1 MLLQAAGFA
10 VLAAL
15 SPTALLIS
23 AIYLG
28 SARPRTTA
36 LCYLAGAV
44 LISTIMGIAVLLL
57 LRYGNFQLPG
67 HRTPRYDLRLGLGL
81 VILAAIAVVARRK
94 PRLLGLSG
102 QPRNPGQ
109 PGQPGNPGQ
118 SGQPGNAGHPGR
130 PPISSPPGPPGQGK
144 GIVARLVS
152 SPAPM
157 TAFAA
162 GVLVFMP
169 AVTFIAAIQ
178 VIATARAGVPLSAL
192 GMVIVIVI
200 NVAFVWLP
208 LLAYLAAPDLTT
220 RKLTAFNAWLR
231 AHGRILLML
240 ALLVAGA
247 ALTLDGLFG
256 LIRPA

>member
-15 SPTALLIS
+15 SPTALLIT

-44 LISTIMGIAVLLL
+44 LISTVMGIAVLLL
-57 LRYGNFQLPG
+57 RYGHFQYPG
-67 HRTPRYDLRLGLGL
+67 HRTPRYGLRLALGL
-81 VILAAIAVVARRK
+81 LSLAAAVVVARRR
-94 PRLLGLSG
+94 PRLPDHPGRSG
-102 QPRNPGQ
+102 VPGSPGQ
-109 PGQPGNPGQ
+109 PG
-118 SGQPGNAGHPGR
+118 S
-130 PPISSPPGPPGQGK
+130 GK
-144 GIVARLVS
+144 GIVSRLVA

-162 GVLVFMP
+162 GVLIFMP

-178 VIATARAGVPLSAL
+178 VIATARAGVPLSTL
-192 GMVIVIVI
+192 GLLMVIVI

-208 LLAYLAAPDLTT
+208 FLAYLVAPDLTT
-220 RKLTAFNAWLR
+220 RTLTAFNAWLR
-231 AHGRILLML
+231 GHGRILLIL

-247 ALTLDGLFG
+247 VLTVDGLLG
-256 LIRPA
+256 LVRRT

>member
-15 SPTALLIS
+15 SPTALLIT

-44 LISTIMGIAVLLL
+44 LISTVMGIAVLLI
-57 LRYGNFQLPG
+57 LRYGHFQLPG
-67 HRTPRYDLRLGLGL
+67 HRTPRYGLRLGLGL
-81 VILAAIAVVARRK
+81 LILATIAVVARRTP
-94 PRLLGLSG
+94 PRLPGLPG
-102 QPRNPGQ
+102 QPRHPGQ
-109 PGQPGNPGQ
+109 PGQPPD
-118 SGQPGNAGHPGR
+118 PGHPGQ
-130 PPISSPPGPPGQGK
+130 PGQGK
-144 GIVARLVS
+144 GIVSRLVS

-157 TAFAA
+157 TAFVA
-162 GVLVFMP
+162 GVLIFMP

-178 VIATARAGVPLSAL
+178 VIATARAGIPLSAL
-192 GMVIVIVI
+192 GLVMVIVI
-200 NVAFVWLP
+200 NVEFVWLP
-208 LLAYLAAPDLTT
+208 FLAYLAAPDLTT

-231 AHGRILLML
+231 THGRMLLML

-247 ALTLDGLFG
+247 VLTVNGLLG
-256 LIRPA
+256 LIRS

>member
-15 SPTALLIS
+15 SPTALLIT

-44 LISTIMGIAVLLL
+44 LISAVMGIAVLLL

-67 HRTPRYDLRLGLGL
+67 HRTPRYGLRLGLGL
-81 VILAAIAVVARRK
+81 LILAAIAVVARRK
-94 PRLLGLSG
+94 PRLVGLPG
-102 QPRNPGQ
+102 QPPNPGQ
-109 PGQPGNPGQ
+109 PG
-118 SGQPGNAGHPGR
+118 R
-130 PPISSPPGPPGQGK
+130 GK
-144 GIVARLVS
+144 GIVPQLVS
-152 SPAPM
+152 SPAPV
-157 TAFAA
+157 TAFVA

-169 AVTFIAAIQ
+169 ALTFIAAIQ
-178 VIATARAGVPLSAL
+178 VIATARAGFPLSTL
-192 GMVIVIVI
+192 GLLIVIVI
-200 NVAFVWLP
+200 NVAFIWLP
-208 LLAYLAAPDLTT
+208 FLAYLAAPDLTT
-220 RKLTAFNAWLR
+220 RTLTAFNAWLR

-247 ALTLDGLFG
+247 VLTVNGLLG
-256 LIRPA
+256 LIRRT

>member
-15 SPTALLIS
+15 SPTALLIT

-44 LISTIMGIAVLLL
+44 LISTVMGIAVLLL
-57 LRYGNFQLPG
+57 LRYGSFQLPG
-67 HRTPRYDLRLGLGL
+67 HRTPRYGLRLGLGL
-81 VILAAIAVVARRK
+81 LILATIAVVARRK
-94 PRLLGLSG
+94 PRMLGLTG
-102 QPRNPGQ
+102 QPRKPGPPGQ
-109 PGQPGNPGQ
+109 PPD
-118 SGQPGNAGHPGR
+118 
-130 PPISSPPGPPGQGK
+130 PGPPGQGK
-144 GIVARLVS
+144 GIVSRLVS
-152 SPAPM
+152 SPAPV
-157 TAFAA
+157 TAFVA

-169 AVTFIAAIQ
+169 ALTFIAAIQ
-178 VIATARAGVPLSAL
+178 VIATARAGFPLSTL
-192 GMVIVIVI
+192 GLLIVIVI

-208 LLAYLAAPDLTT
+208 FLAYLAAPDLTT

-247 ALTLDGLFG
+247 VLTVNGLLG
-256 LIRPA
+256 LIRPT

>member
-15 SPTALLIS
+15 SPTALLIT

-44 LISTIMGIAVLLL
+44 LISTVIGVAVLLL
-57 LRYGNFQLPG
+57 LRYGHFQLPG
-67 HRTPRYDLRLGLGL
+67 HRAPRYGLRLGLGL
-81 VILAAIAVVARRK
+81 LILAAGAVVARRQ
-94 PRLLGLSG
+94 PRLPGAG
-102 QPRNPGQ
+102 Q
-109 PGQPGNPGQ
+109 
-118 SGQPGNAGHPGR
+118 A
-130 PPISSPPGPPGQGK
+130 GK
-144 GIVARLVS
+144 GIVSRLVS

-157 TAFAA
+157 TAFVA
-162 GVLVFMP
+162 GVFIFMP

-178 VIATARAGVPLSAL
+178 VIATARAGAALSAL
-192 GMVIVIVI
+192 GLVIVIVI

-208 LLAYLAAPDLTT
+208 FVAYLAAPGPTT
-220 RKLTAFNAWLR
+220 RTLAAFNAWLR
-231 AHGRILLML
+231 AHGRILLIL

-247 ALTLDGLFG
+247 VLTLNGLLG
-256 LIRPA
+256 LIRRT

>member
-44 LISTIMGIAVLLL
+44 LISTVMGIAVLLI
-57 LRYGNFQLPG
+57 LRYGHFQLPD
-67 HRTPRYDLRLGLGL
+67 HRTPRYGLRLGLGL
-81 VILAAIAVVARRK
+81 LILATIAVVARRR
-94 PRLLGLSG
+94 PRLLGLPG
-102 QPRNPGQ
+102 QPRSPGQAGQLPNPGHPGQ
-109 PGQPGNPGQ
+109 PGQ
-118 SGQPGNAGHPGR
+118 SR
-130 PPISSPPGPPGQGK
+130 
-144 GIVARLVS
+144 GIVSRLVS

-157 TAFAA
+157 TAFVA

-169 AVTFIAAIQ
+169 ALTFIAAIQ
-178 VIATARAGVPLSAL
+178 VIATARAGVPLAAL
-192 GMVIVIVI
+192 GLLIVIVI
-200 NVAFVWLP
+200 NVAFIWLP
-208 LLAYLAAPDLTT
+208 FLAYLAAPDLTT

-231 AHGRILLML
+231 ARGRILLML

-247 ALTLDGLFG
+247 VLIVDGLLG
-256 LIRPA
+256 LIGRT

>member
-15 SPTALLIS
+15 SPTALLIT

-44 LISTIMGIAVLLL
+44 LISTVMGIAVLLI
-57 LRYGNFQLPG
+57 LRYGHFQLPG
-67 HRTPRYDLRLGLGL
+67 HRTPRYGLRLGLGL
-81 VILAAIAVVARRK
+81 LILATIAVVARRTS
-94 PRLLGLSG
+94 RLPGLPG
-102 QPRNPGQ
+102 QPRHPGQ
-109 PGQPGNPGQ
+109 PGQPPH
-118 SGQPGNAGHPGR
+118 PGHPGQ
-130 PPISSPPGPPGQGK
+130 QGK
-144 GIVARLVS
+144 GIVSRLVS

-157 TAFAA
+157 TAFVA
-162 GVLVFMP
+162 GVLIFMP

-178 VIATARAGVPLSAL
+178 VIATARAGIPLSAL
-192 GMVIVIVI
+192 GLVMVIVI

-208 LLAYLAAPDLTT
+208 FLAYLAAPDLTT

-231 AHGRILLML
+231 THGRMLLML

-247 ALTLDGLFG
+247 VLTVNGLLG
-256 LIRPA
+256 LIRRS

>member
-36 LCYLAGAV
+36 LCYLTGAV
-44 LISTIMGIAVLLL
+44 LISAVMGVAVLLL
-57 LRYGNFQLPG
+57 LRYGQFQFPG
-67 HRTPRYDLRLGLGL
+67 HRTPRYGLRLGLGL
-81 VILAAIAVVARRK
+81 LILASIAVAARRK

-102 QPRNPGQ
+102 PPNPGPPGQ
-109 PGQPGNPGQ
+109 PGQPGQ
-118 SGQPGNAGHPGR
+118 
-130 PPISSPPGPPGQGK
+130 GQGK
-144 GIVARLVS
+144 GKGIVSRLVA
-152 SPAPM
+152 SPAPV
-157 TAFAA
+157 TAFVA

-169 AVTFIAAIQ
+169 ALTFIAAIQ
-178 VIATARAGVPLSAL
+178 VIATARAGFPLSTL
-192 GMVIVIVI
+192 GLLIVVVI

-208 LLAYLAAPDLTT
+208 FLAYLAAPDLTT
-220 RKLTAFNAWLR
+220 RTLTAFNAWLR

-247 ALTLDGLFG
+247 ILAVDGLLG
-256 LIRPA
+256 LIRRT

>member
-44 LISTIMGIAVLLL
+44 LISTVMGIAVLLL
-57 LRYGNFQLPG
+57 LRYGHFQLPG
-67 HRTPRYDLRLGLGL
+67 HRTPRYGLRLGLGL
-81 VILAAIAVVARRK
+81 LILAAIAVVARRR

-109 PGQPGNPGQ
+109 PGQPPNPGHPRQ
-118 SGQPGNAGHPGR
+118 AGQPSGPGHPGQPG
-130 PPISSPPGPPGQGK
+130 SGK
-144 GIVARLVS
+144 GIVSRLVA

-157 TAFAA
+157 TAFVA

-169 AVTFIAAIQ
+169 ALTFIAAIQ

-192 GMVIVIVI
+192 GLVIVIVI

-208 LLAYLAAPDLTT
+208 FLAYLAAPDLTT
-220 RKLTAFNAWLR
+220 RMLAAFNAWLR
-231 AHGRILLML
+231 ARGRILLML

-247 ALTLDGLFG
+247 VLTVDGLLG
-256 LIRPA
+256 LIGRT

>member
-44 LISTIMGIAVLLL
+44 LISTVMGIAVLLL

-67 HRTPRYDLRLGLGL
+67 QRTPRYGLRLGLGL
-81 VILAAIAVVARRK
+81 LILAAIAVVARRR
-94 PRLLGLSG
+94 PRLLGLPGPPS
-102 QPRNPGQ
+102 PAPPGQ
-109 PGQPGNPGQ
+109 PGQPGQ
-118 SGQPGNAGHPGR
+118 
-130 PPISSPPGPPGQGK
+130 GQGK
-144 GIVARLVS
+144 GIVSRLVA
-152 SPAPM
+152 SPAPV
-157 TAFAA
+157 TAFVA

-169 AVTFIAAIQ
+169 ALTFIAAIQ
-178 VIATARAGVPLSAL
+178 VIATARAGFPLSTL
-192 GMVIVIVI
+192 GLLIVIVI

-208 LLAYLAAPDLTT
+208 FLAYLAAPGLTT
-220 RKLTAFNAWLR
+220 RTLTAFNAWLR
-231 AHGRILLML
+231 AHGRILVVL

-247 ALTLDGLFG
+247 VLTVNGLLG

>member
-15 SPTALLIS
+15 SPTALLIT

-44 LISTIMGIAVLLL
+44 LISTLMGIAVLLL
-57 LRYGNFQLPG
+57 LRYGHFQLPG
-67 HRTPRYDLRLGLGL
+67 HRTPRYGLRLGLGL
-81 VILAAIAVVARRK
+81 LILAAIAVVARRK

-102 QPRNPGQ
+102 QARSPGQPGRPRNPGRPGQ
-109 PGQPGNPGQ
+109 PHDPGHPGQPGG
-118 SGQPGNAGHPGR
+118 
-130 PPISSPPGPPGQGK
+130 GQG
-144 GIVARLVS
+144 IVSRLVS

-157 TAFAA
+157 TAFVA

-169 AVTFIAAIQ
+169 ALTFIAAIQ
-178 VIATARAGVPLSAL
+178 VIATARAGFPLSTL
-192 GMVIVIVI
+192 GLLIVIVI

-208 LLAYLAAPDLTT
+208 FLAYLAAPGLTT

-231 AHGRILLML
+231 ARGRTLLVL

-247 ALTLDGLFG
+247 VLTVDGLLG
-256 LIRPA
+256 LIRRT

>member
-15 SPTALLIS
+15 SPTALLIT

-44 LISTIMGIAVLLL
+44 LISTAMGIAVLLL
-57 LRYGNFQLPG
+57 LRYGHFQLPG
-67 HRTPRYDLRLGLGL
+67 HRTPRYGLRLGLGL
-81 VILAAIAVVARRK
+81 LILAAIAVVARRK
-94 PRLLGLSG
+94 PRLLGLPGQPRSPEPPG
-102 QPRNPGQ
+102 QPRNPGP
-109 PGQPGNPGQ
+109 PGQPPD
-118 SGQPGNAGHPGR
+118 PGHPGQQ
-130 PPISSPPGPPGQGK
+130 GGGK
-144 GIVARLVS
+144 GIVSRLVS

-157 TAFAA
+157 TAFVA
-162 GVLVFMP
+162 GVLVFLP
-169 AVTFIAAIQ
+169 ALTFIAAIQ

-192 GMVIVIVI
+192 GLVIVIVI

-208 LLAYLAAPDLTT
+208 FLAYLAAPDVTT
-220 RKLTAFNAWLR
+220 RKLTTFNAWLR
-231 AHGRILLML
+231 ARGRILLML

-247 ALTLDGLFG
+247 VLAVDGLLG
-256 LIRPA
+256 LIGRT